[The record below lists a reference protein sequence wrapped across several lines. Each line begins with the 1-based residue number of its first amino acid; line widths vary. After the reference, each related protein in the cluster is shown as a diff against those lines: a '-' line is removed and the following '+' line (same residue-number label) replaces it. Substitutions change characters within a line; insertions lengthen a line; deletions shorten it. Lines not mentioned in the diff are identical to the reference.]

1 MVDRRDNDGVKETR
15 IEMRVLYLT
24 TNPNRASTT
33 TPTEGWFRLLRA
45 QGLEPVLVSATL
57 GDFHR
62 WACDQQIPSFH
73 VPLPVPSKSRPWPFF
88 HSLWRLRQLVKA
100 FDIQLI
106 HCNEQDAYPIGQY
119 LGRVT
124 GLPVVV
130 SIHFRMPPGQC
141 LWAFSGRRRPRRMFF
156 VSRSNQESCRPGL
169 TGVVPESDWRVLYNG
184 IDLDRMKFEES
195 RRNTFRQAHGVADG
209 EMAIGAA
216 CALRPRKQIEHLF
229 QAAAQMTMRGKV
241 RVFVAG
247 GAVSG
252 DEAYVEQ
259 LLQSGRALLGDR
271 FTYLGHLS
279 DLRDFNNGLDIA
291 VNTSKEEAFSISV
304 LEALACG
311 CPVVGY
317 ASKSVDESILPLG
330 GEIVEQDSVPALTA
344 ALDDWAQNPGRLQ
357 ASRAS
362 ARRQAE
368 NLGDIRKA
376 SAQLWS
382 EYQQLAG

>member
-1 MVDRRDNDGVKETR
+1 
-15 IEMRVLYLT
+15 MRVLYLT
-24 TNPNRASTT
+24 MNPNRASTT
-33 TPTEGWFRLLRA
+33 TPTEGWFRLLRS

-62 WACDQQIPSFH
+62 WACEQQIPSFH
-73 VPLPVPSKSRPWPFF
+73 IPLHHPSKTRPWPFF
-88 HSLWRLRQLVKA
+88 NSLWRLRRLVKEYG
-100 FDIQLI
+100 IQLI
-106 HCNEQDAYPIGQY
+106 HCNEQDVYPIGQY

-130 SIHFRMPPGQC
+130 SVHFRMPPDLC
-141 LWAFSGRRRPRRMFF
+141 RWAFSGRRRPRRMFF
-156 VSRSNQESCRPGL
+156 VSRSNQEACRPGL
-169 TGVVPESDWRVLYNG
+169 IGVVPDADWRVLYNG
-184 IDLDRMKFEES
+184 IDLDRMKPEPS
-195 RRNTFRQAHGVADG
+195 RRSAFRQAHGVADD
-209 EMAIGAA
+209 ELAIGAA
-216 CALRPRKQIEHLF
+216 CALSPRKQIEHLF
-229 QAAAQMTMRGKV
+229 QAAAQMTMRRKV

-247 GAVSG
+247 GAVG
-252 DEAYVEQ
+252 GGEVYVEQ
-259 LLQSGRALLGDR
+259 LLQSGRTLLGDR
-271 FTYLGHLS
+271 FTHLGHLN

-317 ASKSVDESILPLG
+317 PSKSVDESILPLG
-330 GEIVEQDSVPALTA
+330 GEIVDQDSIPALVG
-344 ALDDWAQNPGRLQ
+344 ALDEWAQDPTRLR
-357 ASRAS
+357 ACRAS

-376 SAQLWS
+376 AAQLWT